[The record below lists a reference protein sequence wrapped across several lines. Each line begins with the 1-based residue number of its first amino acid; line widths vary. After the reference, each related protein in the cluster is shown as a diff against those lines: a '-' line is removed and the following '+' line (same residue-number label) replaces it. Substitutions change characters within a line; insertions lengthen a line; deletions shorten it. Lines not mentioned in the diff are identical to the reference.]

1 MRGSRLKRRRFRVF
15 AEACEVTRPVRL
27 ASIAITVVAVAM
39 AMQGWQI
46 GTGVLGG
53 ALVLIAV
60 LTVYQ
65 VHRGVGQLHRRSDT
79 IREAAEQAE
88 DHYVQVLW
96 RIVRVV
102 ESRDKYTE
110 GHSERVADL
119 TEQIARTMNL
129 PPETCTKLQTAA
141 RLHDLGMLAVSQK
154 ILSERERLGAE
165 TFHTIE
171 LHPEIAHRFEIDRPC
186 ALIEIDLRAVE
197 ALPEKTPRYQ
207 DVSRQP
213 SVRRDIAVLLAR
225 ECPAG
230 EVLAAI
236 RKTGGPALVSVELF
250 DRYEG
255 EGIPEGKLSMAVRL
269 VFQCTDRTLEDSEI
283 RSITERVVQMLAHR
297 FGGELR

>member
-39 AMQGWQI
+39 AMKGWQV

-53 ALVLIAV
+53 ALVLVAA

-65 VHRGVGQLHRRSDT
+65 VHRGVNQLHRRSDM

-171 LHPEIAHRFEIDRPC
+171 LHPEIAHEILRPLGSLREVLPAIRHHHERMNGTGYPSGLKGDGIPIEARILAVADAYDAMTHDRPHRS
-186 ALIEIDLRAVE
+186 AMSPIYAVTELRRCTPAGYDPACVE
-197 ALPEKTPRYQ
+197 ALAQLKNLPEPSLTPAY
-207 DVSRQP
+207 V
-213 SVRRDIAVLLAR
+213 
-225 ECPAG
+225 
-230 EVLAAI
+230 
-236 RKTGGPALVSVELF
+236 
-250 DRYEG
+250 
-255 EGIPEGKLSMAVRL
+255 
-269 VFQCTDRTLEDSEI
+269 
-283 RSITERVVQMLAHR
+283 
-297 FGGELR
+297 